1 MTKAKKIFL
10 IILSIIIVIALLYAA
25 FVYVLSNIGLG
36 GAGDWSFDKIPGNYE
51 IWRMNGKDVSLIKMF
66 SNCSGGEKVLGPFI
80 LSFCWDQRYVG
91 LQIDP
96 RYDDPQEKAEIEYYI
111 VDSSTEEV
119 FGPFDPENY
128 KIQSGSLG
136 FHPNE
141 WVKTVPAP
149 EGVRR

>member
-25 FVYVLSNIGLG
+25 FVYVLPNIGLG

-66 SNCSGGEKVLGPFI
+66 SDCSGGEIVLGPFI
-80 LSFCWDQRYVG
+80 LSFCWDRRYIG

-96 RYDDPQEKAEIEYYI
+96 RYDDPQEKAEIEYR
-111 VDSSTEEV
+111 
-119 FGPFDPENY
+119 GRNGLW
-128 KIQSGSLG
+128 GSI
-136 FHPNE
+136 
-141 WVKTVPAP
+141 AP
-149 EGVRR
+149 